1 MANYVCLDRSLDVQ
15 LLSVWSG
22 LIMLATIA
30 VGFLTKSFVMF
41 GLTFTASIAT
51 SFIGM
56 ISVFSI
62 VIMVSPN
69 HSTSSS
75 VTPKETK
82 KFQEDIK
89 VNVTIVS
96 KIYVNQPLLIVLIY
110 Y

>member
-1 MANYVCLDRSLDVQ
+1 MANFLQLESLEVQ
-15 LLSVWSG
+15 LLSIWSG
-22 LIMLATIA
+22 LIMVATVA
-30 VGFLTKSFVMF
+30 VGILTNGFVMF
-41 GLTFTASIAT
+41 GFFTASIAT
-51 SFIGM
+51 SVIGM

-89 VNVTIVS
+89 VNFV
-96 KIYVNQPLLIVLIY
+96 
-110 Y
+110 